1 VKTILIT
8 GGSAGIGL
16 WCASVLAE
24 QGHQLILVGRN
35 PGKLATART
44 QVQANA
50 TVEVETLTCDFMSL
64 AAVRALADDVLARHD
79 RLDVLINNAGTV
91 LSRRT
96 ETIDGHE
103 ATFAVN
109 HLAGY
114 LLTER
119 LKPLLVASAPSRI
132 VMTASIGHYQG
143 TMDFDDL
150 GYRQG
155 YGIVKAYSRSKLAN
169 VLYMRDLSRELAGTG
184 VTVNALHPG
193 MVSSDIWNGAPWFA
207 RPILAVVKR
216 LNMITPEEGGQ
227 RLAYLAT
234 DPTLS
239 NVTGK
244 YFQNNQIQ
252 TPSELAQ
259 NDAIAERLR
268 NVSDQLVG
276 LAN

>member
-1 VKTILIT
+1 
-8 GGSAGIGL
+8 
-16 WCASVLAE
+16 
-24 QGHQLILVGRN
+24 
-35 PGKLATART
+35 
-44 QVQANA
+44 
-50 TVEVETLTCDFMSL
+50 
-64 AAVRALADDVLARHD
+64 
-79 RLDVLINNAGTV
+79 V

-119 LKPLLVASAPSRI
+119 LKPLLIASAPSRI

>member
-8 GGSAGIGL
+8 GASGGIGL

-35 PGKLATART
+35 PGKLAAART

-64 AAVRALADDVLARHD
+64 AAVRALADDVLARH

-119 LKPLLVASAPSRI
+119 LKPLLIASAPSRI

-143 TMDFDDL
+143 TIDFDDL

-169 VLYMRDLSRELAGTG
+169 VLYMRNLSRELAGTG

-193 MVSSDIWNGAPWFA
+193 MVSTDIWNGAPWFA

-216 LNMITPEEGGQ
+216 LNMITPEKGGQ

>member
-1 VKTILIT
+1 
-8 GGSAGIGL
+8 
-16 WCASVLAE
+16 
-24 QGHQLILVGRN
+24 
-35 PGKLATART
+35 
-44 QVQANA
+44 
-50 TVEVETLTCDFMSL
+50 
-64 AAVRALADDVLARHD
+64 
-79 RLDVLINNAGTV
+79 
-91 LSRRT
+91 
-96 ETIDGHE
+96 
-103 ATFAVN
+103 
-109 HLAGY
+109 
-114 LLTER
+114 
-119 LKPLLVASAPSRI
+119 
-132 VMTASIGHYQG
+132 
-143 TMDFDDL
+143 MDFDDL

-193 MVSSDIWNGAPWFA
+193 MVSSDIWNGAPWYA
-207 RPILAVVKR
+207 KPALAVLKR
-216 LNMITPEEGGQ
+216 LKMITPEEGGQ

>member
-1 VKTILIT
+1 
-8 GGSAGIGL
+8 
-16 WCASVLAE
+16 VLAE

-119 LKPLLVASAPSRI
+119 LKPLLIASAPSRI

-169 VLYMRDLSRELAGTG
+169 VLYMRDLSRELAG
-184 VTVNALHPG
+184 TVNALHPG

>member
-1 VKTILIT
+1 MLETRPGQAVVSGAAGPGNTDQLTPTQRVSSRHRRDRLGCCPLPLALAPVVTVTMRGAARPIKFILTAATGIGKDWDRTGEDDLIT

-16 WCASVLAE
+16 WCASVLAD

-35 PGKLATART
+35 PDKLAAART

-119 LKPLLVASAPSRI
+119 LKPLLIASAPSRI

-150 GYRQG
+150 GP
-155 YGIVKAYSRSKLAN
+155 A
-169 VLYMRDLSRELAGTG
+169 RDTAS
-184 VTVNALHPG
+184 
-193 MVSSDIWNGAPWFA
+193 
-207 RPILAVVKR
+207 
-216 LNMITPEEGGQ
+216 
-227 RLAYLAT
+227 
-234 DPTLS
+234 
-239 NVTGK
+239 
-244 YFQNNQIQ
+244 
-252 TPSELAQ
+252 
-259 NDAIAERLR
+259 
-268 NVSDQLVG
+268 
-276 LAN
+276 

>member
-8 GGSAGIGL
+8 GASGGIGL

-35 PGKLATART
+35 PGKLAAART

-64 AAVRALADDVLARHD
+64 AAVRALADDVLARH

-119 LKPLLVASAPSRI
+119 LKPLLIASAPSRI

-143 TMDFDDL
+143 TIDFDDL

-169 VLYMRDLSRELAGTG
+169 VLYMRNLSRELAGTG

-216 LNMITPEEGGQ
+216 LNMITPEKGGQ

>member
-1 VKTILIT
+1 MKRILIT
-8 GGSAGIGL
+8 GASAGIGL
-16 WCASVLAE
+16 WCASVLAD

-35 PGKLATART
+35 AGKLAAART

-64 AAVRALADDVLARHD
+64 AAVRALADDVLARH

-119 LKPLLVASAPSRI
+119 LKPLLIASAPSRI

-143 TMDFDDL
+143 TIDFDDL

-169 VLYMRDLSRELAGTG
+169 VLYMRNLSRELAGTG

-216 LNMITPEEGGQ
+216 LNMITPEKGGQ